1 MKFYTLLVGTVAVCV
16 LTLVGCRAASPLE
29 KSIKER
35 FQAHKYKVHLPEDQ
49 MHRDMSVQQLMDGIV
64 NEGCGGWRYYAIN
77 WFMWKTRDK
86 PELRRELTERIMAR
100 LREVSKTRSLHDQAT
115 LADCLGPLGARD
127 EIIQLTNECETFGCC
142 YKPVRAL
149 LKCGDIDDLPLLI
162 RCARKERE
170 GSGGMMNEILSD
182 LTGHTIP
189 LKNPYTGA
197 YYTDADAWQA
207 WYDSQVAS
215 GAIK

>member
-1 MKFYTLLVGTVAVCV
+1 MKFYTLIIGAVAVCV
-16 LTLVGCRAASPLE
+16 LTLVGCRTASPLE

-35 FQAHKYKVHLPEDQ
+35 FQALKYKVHLPEDQ
-49 MHRDMSVQQLMDGIV
+49 VHRDLSVQQLMDGIV
-64 NEGCGGWRYYAIN
+64 NEGPARGGRYYAIH

-86 PELRRELTERIMAR
+86 PELRRELTERIMAK
-100 LREVSKTRSLHDQAT
+100 LREVSLHDHAS

-127 EIIQLTNECETFGCC
+127 EIIQLTNECEQITGC
-142 YKPVRAL
+142 YQPVRAL

-162 RCARKERE
+162 RCARKETE
-170 GSGGMMNEILSD
+170 GANGMMNEILSD

-189 LKNPYTGA
+189 PKKFG
-197 YYTDADAWQA
+197 YTDADAWQA